1 MQPSKGK
8 SLTLL
13 KLLNHLLNQTSH
25 IMVNFEDSTNILLF
39 RARIHLFITEW
50 FKLNDMSGV
59 NLRGEYSEM
68 RSAWP
73 NIEEDEE
80 EEHEE
85 DQEKEDLGS
94 DTKETTEKQ
103 SKPADDG
110 KQIENVETT
119 ENEQKETSGEEP
131 TQEAD
136 VQATPDKMQVDLPEE
151 KPAAE
156 PEKPEEPKGEDLYTS
171 LYHVQT
177 VFVHPPSLVV
187 APSKTPAQEGESSE
201 TPIQAFRRRSDLILA
216 ELKYRRNEALAMIK
230 EIKEAILAG
239 EDDAELR
246 SEEYP
251 VFLTS
256 RSTLKADVSSR
267 SCLFRHLLAEPM
279 DSLLSLARQPCI
291 PETSIRSIL
300 YNVQPT
306 SSVDR

>member
-1 MQPSKGK
+1 
-8 SLTLL
+8 
-13 KLLNHLLNQTSH
+13 
-25 IMVNFEDSTNILLF
+25 MVNFEDSTNILLF

-68 RSAWP
+68 RSVWP

-80 EEHEE
+80 EEEHEE
-85 DQEKEDLGS
+85 DQEKGDIGS
-94 DTKETTEKQ
+94 DAKATEEETKPAEAEKQ
-103 SKPADDG
+103 V
-110 KQIENVETT
+110 ENVETT

-156 PEKPEEPKGEDLYTS
+156 PEKPEERKGEDLYTS
-171 LYHVQT
+171 LYYVQT

-216 ELKYRRNEALAMIK
+216 ELKNRRNEALAMIK

-256 RSTLKADVSSR
+256 RGTLKADVSSR
-267 SCLFRHLLAEPM
+267 SCLLRHLLAELL
-279 DSLLSLARQPCI
+279 DSLSSLARQPCI
-291 PETSIRSIL
+291 PETNIRSIL
-300 YNVQPT
+300 YNVQST